1 MLPRPLRRG
10 VFLGVPMKGFAP
22 GLLDRLLGAHA
33 QASSNGVVSRLSM
46 EQLKDSVARDLE
58 ALLNTRL
65 GVAPEMFDGYPECRQ
80 SVLSY
85 GLIDFAGFCLSSTDH
100 RAAICASLKAAIEQH
115 EPRLREVSAS
125 LEMEQGSV
133 NRLNFVINA
142 TLQVAELEEP
152 VNFNAVLQPSSLHYS
167 ISKAARTVRA

>member
-1 MLPRPLRRG
+1 
-10 VFLGVPMKGFAP
+10 MKGFAP
-22 GLLDRLLGAHA
+22 GLLDRLLGERA
-33 QASSNGVVSRLSM
+33 QASSNGVVPRMSM

-65 GVAPEMFDGYPECRQ
+65 GVAPELFDGYPECRQ
-80 SVLSY
+80 SILSY
-85 GLIDFAGFCLSSTDH
+85 GLIDFAGFCLSSTDD

>member
-1 MLPRPLRRG
+1 
-10 VFLGVPMKGFAP
+10 MKGFAP
-22 GLLDRLLGAHA
+22 GLLDRLLGERAHGA
-33 QASSNGVVSRLSM
+33 ASGIVSRLSM

-58 ALLNTRL
+58 ALLNTRI
-65 GVAPEMFDGYPECRQ
+65 GIAPELLEGFPECRK
-80 SVLSY
+80 SIISY
-85 GLIDFAGFCLSSTDH
+85 GLIDFAGFCLSSTDD

-115 EPRLREVSAS
+115 EPRLRGVSAS
-125 LEMEQGSV
+125 LELEQGSV

-142 TLQVAELEEP
+142 MLQVEESAEP